1 MTLEHFL
8 ILGAVLFCV
17 GLLGAFTRRNAVV
30 VLFSIEIMLNAANL
44 NFIAF
49 WRFSENP
56 DALHGPLFTLF
67 TIAVAA
73 AEVAVGLALQRVLR
87 IVQCMIGKL
96 DEERLFRRMILFH
109 ERNGPPAHAEDV
121 YRVGVLV
128 RCGILVAGVPI
139 VRIIPMLSRTA
150 SANVPFAVMGG
161 GVPDSLEHFRD
172 GRFLPGNVFAN
183 CRGDE
188 FVAIGGRHCW
198 RGLGPLQLRRAL
210 AGLQTDTRG
219 RAD

>member
-73 AEVAVGLALQRVLR
+73 AEVAVGLALV
-87 IVQCMIGKL
+87 I
-96 DEERLFRRMILFH
+96 
-109 ERNGPPAHAEDV
+109 AV
-121 YRVGVLV
+121 YRHFKT
-128 RCGILVAGVPI
+128 VA
-139 VRIIPMLSRTA
+139 
-150 SANVPFAVMGG
+150 
-161 GVPDSLEHFRD
+161 LE
-172 GRFLPGNVFAN
+172 
-183 CRGDE
+183 
-188 FVAIGGRHCW
+188 
-198 RGLGPLQLRRAL
+198 QL
-210 AGLQTDTRG
+210 DTLKEE
-219 RAD
+219 

>member
-56 DALHGPLFTLF
+56 EALHGPLFTLF

-73 AEVAVGLALQRVLR
+73 AEVAVGLALV
-87 IVQCMIGKL
+87 I
-96 DEERLFRRMILFH
+96 
-109 ERNGPPAHAEDV
+109 AV
-121 YRVGVLV
+121 YRHFKTV
-128 RCGILVAGVPI
+128 
-139 VRIIPMLSRTA
+139 
-150 SANVPFAVMGG
+150 
-161 GVPDSLEHFRD
+161 DLE
-172 GRFLPGNVFAN
+172 
-183 CRGDE
+183 
-188 FVAIGGRHCW
+188 
-198 RGLGPLQLRRAL
+198 QL
-210 AGLQTDTRG
+210 DTLKEE
-219 RAD
+219 